1 MKYMLPLL
9 SLFIGSAMAA
19 PTDLE
24 SSLEKIRLESNLPS
38 LSAALLQDGAIKDIA
53 SVGARK
59 LGDETK
65 VTTNDKFH
73 LGSCT
78 KSMTATL
85 LAIYVEEGKLKWDA
99 TLAELFPQL
108 DIHEDYKNVTLE
120 MLLTHRSGMYNGI
133 PFYDEVAEEYR
144 QSQTATQDRAITAKH
159 ILKRA
164 PKITPNTV
172 DEYNNT
178 AYVIAAHALELITK
192 KSWEE
197 MTQEKIFNPL
207 QMSSCGYG
215 AVSSPEEKTPSA
227 PWGHYKDNS
236 KNGEIIP
243 FQKDN
248 PEMWGP
254 AGRVHCSLKDWSK
267 YLQIHLDGYHGKDS
281 IIKAASFKK
290 LQGVSTHSQMDYTT
304 GGWFRVKREWGKGD
318 VFTHTGTN
326 LVNYAWVWL
335 APERN
340 AAIMVTTNMG
350 GDENF
355 NGKDET
361 INKTSKAVD
370 KAVGVVINKYL
381 R

>member
-38 LSAALLQDGAIKDIA
+38 LSAAFLQEGAIKDIA
-53 SVGARK
+53 SVGVRK

-85 LAIYVEEGKLKWDA
+85 LAIYVEEGKLKWDS

-215 AVSSPEEKTPSA
+215 AVSSSEEKDPSA

-290 LQGVSTHSQMDYTT
+290 LQDVSTHSQMDYTT

-361 INKTSKAVD
+361 INNTSKAVD